1 MLAVVPVMALLVF
14 AWLKVGE
21 SLAASDANDSCP
33 AQAAEITGHAVMLL
47 DLRKPF
53 AAAYGSLPGSLLQ
66 RVTRSLEANTELRVY
81 ALSQYAEA
89 PRMLLGRLCKPY
101 NGNDLA
107 IGAAKDQ
114 GIAVRGC
121 DNLPAQIPGA
131 VRVRAERFCAE
142 RDALERRI
150 GALVNTRAG
159 STVANA
165 YLVEALEE
173 TSRDFEGLEKPRS
186 LYVFSDMMQHSHWY
200 SHLDIRWDRWNHE
213 AFAAQREGRAPF
225 LGADT
230 RPDADTG
237 VRIFYV
243 ARKDVTEHPRP
254 RLAHRRFWERYFG
267 DSPVEFELQTPLL
280 AYAGERLMNIPTE
293 EELAAEEQ
301 ARARFER
308 EELERM
314 RAGVDRQR
322 TALQDQRA
330 QLEEQQRQWQLRE
343 TALRR
348 EQERLQDRER
358 ELAAERERLALNTG
372 SSS

>member
-1 MLAVVPVMALLVF
+1 MPVVALLVF
-14 AWLKVGE
+14 AWLQVGE
-21 SLAASDANDSCP
+21 SLVASDANESCP
-33 AQAAEITGHAVMLL
+33 VQAAEITGHAVMLL

-53 AAAYGSLPGSLLQ
+53 AAAYGSLPGSLLR

-81 ALSQYAEA
+81 ALSEYAEA
-89 PRMLLGRLCKPY
+89 PRMLLGRLRKPY

-107 IGAAKDQ
+107 VSAAKDQ
-114 GIAVRGC
+114 GIAARDC
-121 DNLPAQIPGA
+121 DNLPAQIPGT

-142 RDALERRI
+142 RHALERRI
-150 GALVNTRAG
+150 GALMESGAG

-173 TSRDFEGLEKPRS
+173 TSRDFEGLEMPRS
-186 LYVFSDMMQHSHWY
+186 LYVFSDMMQHSDWY
-200 SHLDIRWDRWNHE
+200 SHLDIRWDRWNYE
-213 AFAAQREGRAPF
+213 AFATLRASRAPF
-225 LGADT
+225 VGADT

-243 ARKDVTEHPRP
+243 ARKGVTEHPRP
-254 RLAHRRFWERYFG
+254 RLAHRHFWERYFG
-267 DSPVEFELQTPLL
+267 DSPVDFELQTPLL
-280 AYAGERLMNIPTE
+280 AYAGERLMNVPTE
-293 EELAAEEQ
+293 EEIAAEEQ

-322 TALQDQRA
+322 AALQDQRA

-343 TALRR
+343 AALRQ

-358 ELAAERERLALNTG
+358 KLAAERERLAPNTD
-372 SSS
+372 SSG